1 LDIPKTLVEIWV
13 VADCAAR
20 IAGKALENSAARA
33 NACALT
39 VRDIE
44 QVMVQVLANGRWDGA
59 IEPLEG

>member
-1 LDIPKTLVEIWV
+1 M
-13 VADCAAR
+13 ADCAAR